1 MRLLQTSCVAL
12 LPTDVYYSWM
22 HELAITEQI
31 LRMVNDRAAEAGAK
45 AVTRVRLV
53 VGAGQG
59 YAGES
64 IRMYFGMMSEGTL
77 CEGAELEYEMNAG
90 CEFYIDNIEVK
101 T

>member
-1 MRLLQTSCVAL
+1 
-12 LPTDVYYSWM
+12 M

-31 LRMVNDRAAEAGAK
+31 LRMAEEKARDEGAK

-53 VGAGQG
+53 VGMGQG

-77 CEGAELEYEMNAG
+77 CEGAELEYEMKQG
-90 CEFYIDNIEVK
+90 SEFYIDNIEVI